1 MHIEPVDLAGRRDI
15 AQALQGW
22 AQQGRAAVS
31 LIEKAILRRQKHA
44 ILPEPGLQ
52 HGKLAGDG
60 LRARLLFGRDTGVD
74 GTAQRNHACC
84 LLVIGP
90 GAAAR
95 ERDAPCRSGGGRNR
109 RWGIGSKRSNA
120 AAMTCASSRLASW
133 LTRTTSEPQ
142 AKGMGIAPRHRR
154 LHKPAITP
162 RTADTAATAHP
173 KSRRHT
179 VPGADPVTASAR
191 DQREVL
197 HHCGRSDHP
206 VLWGPAGALLAA
218 AHAPLSIRVRFL
230 DRCLEPELD

>member
-74 GTAQRNHACC
+74 GTAQRDHACC
-84 LLVIGP
+84 LLVIVP
-90 GAAAR
+90 AAAAR
-95 ERDAPCRSGGGRNR
+95 ETDAPCRSGGGRSR

-133 LTRTTSEPQ
+133 LTRTTSEGGW
-142 AKGMGIAPRHRR
+142 A
-154 LHKPAITP
+154 
-162 RTADTAATAHP
+162 
-173 KSRRHT
+173 SRRGI
-179 VPGADPVTASAR
+179 GASINQPSHLGRPTQL
-191 DQREVL
+191 QRRTPKAVAIP
-197 HHCGRSDHP
+197 C
-206 VLWGPAGALLAA
+206 
-218 AHAPLSIRVRFL
+218 
-230 DRCLEPELD
+230 PELIP